1 MISIAICLVAI
12 VGWSRFGSSAHAA
25 SDTRDGSPS
34 LATPPGSFTP
44 VLLAARAA
52 ATAAPARPTPVVAAA
67 PETRAVVV
75 TPQAAPRVVR
85 RPTNGMTAVFLG
97 DSYTTGWRGA
107 GVGGRAW
114 PVLVGRAKGWRTVT
128 LAVAGTGFINPGWT
142 GQPLGSMVPAA
153 ARQHPDVVVIASGH
167 NNSRWSASATGA
179 AADRAI
185 DGLRRALPHAI
196 FVIVGPIWQDGAP
209 PLRCLVLRDHL
220 RRKAAAIGAVFI
232 DPLAEGW
239 FAGTNHRFIGPDGL
253 HPTDA
258 GHAHMARLVL
268 DDLAGL

>member
-1 MISIAICLVAI
+1 MIPIAICLVAI

-25 SDTRDGSPS
+25 SDMRDGSPG
-34 LATPPGSFTP
+34 LGTPPGTFAP
-44 VLLAARAA
+44 LLLAARPA
-52 ATAAPARPTPVVAAA
+52 ATAAPTRPAPIVAAA

-75 TPQAAPRVVR
+75 TPQVAPRVVR
-85 RPTNGMTAVFLG
+85 RATTGMTAVFLG

-107 GVGGRAW
+107 GVGGRGW
-114 PVLVGRAKGWRTVT
+114 PGPVGRAMGWRTVS

-142 GQPLGSMVPAA
+142 GQPLGALVPAA
-153 ARQHPDVVVIASGH
+153 VRRHPDVVVIASGH
-167 NNSRWSASATGA
+167 NDSHWSASATGA

-185 DGLRRALPHAI
+185 DDLRHALPQAM

-209 PLRCLVLRDHL
+209 PLRCLILRDHL

-239 FAGTNHRFIGPDGL
+239 FAGSNHRFIGPDGL

-268 DDLAGL
+268 DHLTGL